1 MIAPPKLDECFLDN
15 VFRVSNRRHP
25 LPGKEQQ
32 ARRELKKA
40 TFPMFISGDILH
52 DLFTVFYNQDAA
64 K

>member
-15 VFRVSNRRHP
+15 VFRVSRRRHP

-32 ARRELKKA
+32 TRREFKKA
-40 TFPMFISGDILH
+40 TFPMFMSGDILH